1 MLGVEKPGEGFFE
14 AELYSLPPENFYL
27 DAIEFS
33 DDELAA
39 LSTALLLL
47 TDGGFAYAEP
57 LRLALQQVA
66 WGHPNPLNEGER
78 APVEMAMTASAGGR
92 DLSQRLSKIETAISR
107 RKTIEFTYYTME
119 RGETE
124 KRKVDPYHLVFRGG
138 QFYLIGHS
146 HERDAVR
153 VFRLSRIQGKVGYA
167 SKAEHDFSPPENFD
181 RRDYGSRADWQ
192 LGETQGTA
200 KIFIRERI
208 AWLIERDFG
217 TYGELREAK
226 KADGAP
232 GKGRVFETDY
242 ASAPRADRLGPALA
256 RRTPACS
263 LPTTCARRP
272 RAAWRCCATAT
283 RTASSRPK
291 VVDRPLRET
300 PRRPRSNGRGEAAIR
315 PERFA
320 RLVTLAG
327 LLIEAAKKGERL
339 QIADLRQRLELTDE
353 ELREDVELLN
363 VVNFG
368 GGTYVLYAE
377 FLGDEIE
384 VDSEPY
390 GDNFARPARLLP
402 LEAKALVAA
411 IDLFGDHLPQSD
423 LQSARAQDRQ
433 GARPRP
439 LRGGPRDRLGRR
451 RRRRGR
457 ARMVNDAIAASRVL
471 ELSYYKEN
479 EDQFTDRRVEPY
491 RLENGREGW
500 YVECYD
506 LTKGGVRHFKLDRIK
521 EAERLRGGLRAAAGG
536 RGAGRGRGLD
546 DPRRGADRRGRP
558 RLGLARARPL
568 AARGAHRGRGA
579 GRRRRRRRASL
590 RGQALAGA
598 GDPARRR
605 RPRRARA
612 RGRARG
618 DRQRGLGLRSPRR
631 GPRLRSHRR
640 EMQPSIA
647 HEAPGHPEVARI
659 VAPNPGPMTLE
670 GTNTYLYGAEPCA
683 VIDPGPDDPGHLD
696 AIRAAAAERGR
707 DRRSSCSPTPTA
719 TTRTAPRSSAPRSC
733 SRPAARSTPACG
745 RSPPPATPPTTSASS
760 APSGVCFAGD
770 LVLGLGSTIVPPG
783 GGSLAAY
790 MDSLRAAAGARRS
803 S

>member
-1 MLGVEKPGEGFFE
+1 VAKDTEKLIRQLSLISFLMAQGRPVSALEIKREVEGYSDMNDDAFARRFYADRAELESLGILLGVEKPGEGFFE

-27 DAIEFS
+27 DAIKFTDE
-33 DDELAA
+33 ELAA

-66 WGHPNPLNEGER
+66 WGHPNPLSDGER

-124 KRKVDPYHLVFRGG
+124 KRKVDPFHLVFRGG

-167 SKAEHDFSPPENFD
+167 SKAEHDFSPPEDFD

-217 TYGELREAK
+217 TYGTLRDAK
-226 KADGAP
+226 KSDGAP
-232 GKGRVFETDY
+232 GKGRIFETSY
-242 ASAPRADRLGPALA
+242 ASVRELIAWVLRWRQNAEVLEPKDLRDEAQGRLALLRDRHENGFEPAEI
-256 RRTPACS
+256 
-263 LPTTCARRP
+263 
-272 RAAWRCCATAT
+272 
-283 RTASSRPK
+283 
-291 VVDRPLRET
+291 VERPLREPT
-300 PRRPRSNGRGEAAIR
+300 KRARSNGRGEAAIR

-327 LLIEAAKKGERL
+327 MLIEAAKKGERL
-339 QIADLRQRLELTDE
+339 QIADLRRRLELTGE

-377 FLGDEIE
+377 ILGEEIE

-411 IDLFGDHLPQSD
+411 IDLFGEHLPQSD
-423 LQSARAQDRQ
+423 LQSARRKIVKALGHDPSEE
-433 GARPRP
+433 GLEIASA
-439 LRGGPRDRLGRR
+439 GGGDAAV
-451 RRRRGR
+451 
-457 ARMVNDAIAASRVL
+457 ARMVNDAIASSRVL

-479 EDQFTDRRVEPY
+479 EDQFTERRVEPY
-491 RLENGREGW
+491 RLENGKEGW

-506 LTKGGVRHFKLDRIK
+506 LTKKGVRHFKLDRVK
-521 EAERLRGGLRAAAGG
+521 EATLSEETFEPRPEVEEFAGVEG
-536 RGAGRGRGLD
+536 WMTHGEVPTA
-546 DPRRGADRRGRP
+546 
-558 RLGLARARPL
+558 
-568 AARGAHRGRGA
+568 
-579 GRRRRRRRASL
+579 
-590 RGQALAGA
+590 
-598 GDPARRR
+598 
-605 RPRRARA
+605 
-612 RGRARG
+612 
-618 DRQRGLGLRSPRR
+618 
-631 GPRLRSHRR
+631 
-640 EMQPSIA
+640 
-647 HEAPGHPEVARI
+647 EVAR
-659 VAPNPGPMTLE
+659 VWVSPERARWLREERTVVEELAD
-670 GTNTYLYGAEPCA
+670 GAVVVELPYA
-683 VIDPGPDDPGHLD
+683 GKPWLVREIL
-696 AIRAAAAERGR
+696 RG
-707 DRRSSCSPTPTA
+707 
-719 TTRTAPRSSAPRSC
+719 
-733 SRPAARSTPACG
+733 
-745 RSPPPATPPTTSASS
+745 
-760 APSGVCFAGD
+760 AGD
-770 LVLGLGSTIVPPG
+770 LVVLEPQDAREAI
-783 GGSLAAY
+783 AKEI
-790 MDSLRAAAGARRS
+790 AG
-803 S
+803 